1 MKEILLF
8 SNLKRFGY
16 ESLQTLKLGTPVI
29 IAQLLQVMMQFV
41 DTVMAGHISSNDLAG
56 LAIATALYHPVFLL
70 MLGILFA
77 VRAIISQLYGGGN
90 SSEITA
96 NVIQGLWLS
105 QALALISICIL
116 VYPEPVLNLMG
127 YESEVIR
134 VAGEYLRALCWGM
147 PAVYAYIV
155 LRTFNEG
162 LSYTRPNMYIS
173 LLGLGINII
182 GNYTLMF
189 GHFGFPALGAVG
201 AGWSTSLV
209 HWVMFAV
216 LLVYC
221 LKSTLFKSYRN
232 YVSFKRPAWLYLRE
246 ILRIGI
252 PNGFSLTAEVG
263 MFAMVSLMIGT
274 FGATAMSGH
283 QIAINIASVT
293 FMVPLGLSI
302 AISIRVGQAKGR
314 GNSRDARYIGFAGI
328 FLCIIVMAV
337 TASIFIL
344 VPENIVGFYTY
355 EENVRTLAVQLLYM
369 AAIFQLSDGMQVG
382 ALGALRGLKDTRVP
396 FLANVLAYCGM
407 GLPMAYLLGFHFH
420 FGPVGMWVGLIA
432 GLSIAGVMH
441 CWRFQILTRR
451 LLNLPYLE
459 KSADDQITKLAH
471 Y

>member
-1 MKEILLF
+1 MLF
-8 SNLKRFGY
+8 SNLKRFGS
-16 ESLQTLKLGTPVI
+16 ESLQNLKLGIPVI
-29 IAQLLQVMMQFV
+29 IAQLLQVLMQFV

-77 VRAIISQLYGGGN
+77 VREIISQLYGAGN

-116 VYPEPVLNLMG
+116 AYPETVLNLMG
-127 YESEVIR
+127 YESKLISI
-134 VAGEYLRALCWGM
+134 AGEYLRALCWGM

-182 GNYTLMF
+182 GNYTFMF
-189 GHFGFPALGAVG
+189 GHFGFPSLGTVG

-209 HWVMFAV
+209 HWVMLAV
-216 LLVYC
+216 LLAYC

-232 YVSFKRPAWLYLRE
+232 FLYFKKPNWLYLRE

-263 MFAMVSLMIGT
+263 MFAVVSLMIGT
-274 FGATAMSGH
+274 FGATAISGH
-283 QIAINIASVT
+283 QIAINIASVA
-293 FMVPLGLSI
+293 FMIPLGLSI
-302 AISIRVGQAKGR
+302 AISIRVGRAKGS
-314 GNSRDARYIGFAGI
+314 GNSKDTGYIGFTGI
-328 FLCIIVMAV
+328 ILCIIFTAL

-344 VPENIVGFYTY
+344 VPEYIIGLYTS
-355 EENVRTLAVQLLYM
+355 EGNVRILAVQLLYM

-382 ALGALRGLKDTRVP
+382 ALGALRGLKDTKIP
-396 FLANVLAYCGM
+396 FLVNFLAYCGI
-407 GLPMAYLLGFHFH
+407 GLPIAYLLGFHFQ
-420 FGPVGMWVGLIA
+420 FGPVGMWIGLIA

-451 LLNLPYLE
+451 LLNLPYHE
-459 KSADDQITKLAH
+459 KSADHQITNPGVF
-471 Y
+471 